1 MDMERTPNSV
11 PDFRWEQPQP
21 KPPFALAKS
30 DTAFA
35 LCAVAGSIFTAVFG
49 IFGGFSLGY
58 LLSVILMTLLMA
70 AYFIK
75 CGKVRIW
82 AVLCGVLALAN
93 SAVFVC
99 TTNGS
104 VRFFGVVVSFLLQLT
119 CFDGLVNPPVKGN
132 RQSLNVFYGAA
143 STMGNA
149 GVAVKSLLSD
159 ANGGSKT
166 VAKTL
171 IGLLCAVPVLFVVV
185 PLLIASDAAFS
196 GMMENLFGNAWETL
210 LKAVFGVGMSVFVI
224 AYGFS
229 LKTGRTA
236 RAKQGSFVG
245 VENVYIISFL
255 SAFAV
260 CYLLY
265 LFSQLAYFFS
275 AFRGFL
281 PEGEM
286 TYAQYARKG
295 FFEMCII
302 AVINLVMVFAAL
314 LLAKKQDGRVCRG
327 IQILSTFIAVFTLII
342 IATAISKMVLYIG
355 AYGMTCLR
363 LTTSAF
369 MVFLAV
375 VFGSVILRIYST
387 KINVVKTALLTAGCV
402 VLILGTVNVN
412 RVCAQYNYESY
423 INGKLDTVDVTTLYH
438 LGDEGVPYLV
448 KLAEGENTDLAQ
460 QAKNYLAKAYLWDYF
475 NNMAHKKEF
484 TAEDLQKN
492 QKHKGFSYFSIPK
505 AAAYESLYEFI
516 QNHPEFSKVCQN
528 YYFTYMD

>member
-1 MDMERTPNSV
+1 MDMERTPNPV
-11 PDFRWEQPQP
+11 PNYRWEPPQP
-21 KPPFALAKS
+21 KPLFKLTKS
-30 DTAFA
+30 DIVFA
-35 LCAVAGSIFTAVFG
+35 LCAVGGGIFTAIFG
-49 IFGGFSLGY
+49 VFGGFSLGY
-58 LLSVILMTLLMA
+58 MLSLILMTLLMA
-70 AYFIK
+70 AYFAK
-75 CGKVRIW
+75 SGKIRTW
-82 AVLCGVLALAN
+82 SALCGLLALAS

-99 TTNGS
+99 TSNGS
-104 VRFFGVVVSFLLQLT
+104 VRFFGVIISFLLQLT
-119 CFDGLVNPPVKGN
+119 CFDGIVNLPVKGN

-143 STMGNA
+143 SALGNT
-149 GVAVKSLLSD
+149 GVAVKSLFSD
-159 ANGGSKT
+159 ANGGRRAIGK
-166 VAKTL
+166 AL

-185 PLLIASDAAFS
+185 PLLISSDAAFG
-196 GMMENLFGNAWETL
+196 GMMDNLFGNAWETL
-210 LKAVFGVGMSVFVI
+210 LKAVFGIGMSMLVI

-229 LKTGRTA
+229 LKTGRISQ
-236 RAKQGSFVG
+236 AKQGSFAG
-245 VENVYIISFL
+245 VENVYILSFL

-281 PEGEM
+281 PDGEI

-314 LLAKKQDGRVCRG
+314 LLAKKQEGRVCRG
-327 IQILSTFIAVFTLII
+327 IQILATFIGMFTLII
-342 IATAISKMVLYIG
+342 IATAISKMVLYID

-375 VFGSVILRIYST
+375 VFGSVILRIYTT

-412 RVCAQYNYESY
+412 AVCARYNYESY
-423 INGKLDTVDVTTLYH
+423 RSGKLDTVDVATLYH
-438 LGDEGVPYLV
+438 LGDEGIPYLV
-448 KLAEGENTDLAQ
+448 KLAEGENTELAK

-475 NNMAHKKEF
+475 DNMQHEKDF
-484 TAEDLQKN
+484 TAEELQKN
-492 QKHKGFSYFSIPK
+492 QTYNGFSYFSLPK
-505 AAAYESLYEFI
+505 AAAYESLYDFI
-516 QNHPEFSKVCQN
+516 ENHPEFSKECQS
-528 YYFTYMD
+528 YYFAYMD